1 MRRRTCL
8 RLAKRWSSER
18 PSGPHVDQSPTI
30 IPEGYEVVQ
39 RLGAGQTAVVW
50 LARRAQSGQPLA
62 LKMPRPEAVGD
73 PVLRR
78 MFENEV
84 QITLKLE
91 HPNVVRAFDGRPT
104 GLGAFLALE
113 YCAGGT
119 LDQLLLEKG
128 KLPLEQAL
136 ALVRDVALGLE
147 HTHEQRVLH
156 RDVKPANVFLSEDG
170 VAKLGDFGTGTFAAE
185 GSQERVGTAFYM
197 APEVFAGAP
206 SSMQSDI
213 YSLGVLAYEVFAGVR
228 PFLGE
233 SYDALMVAHMTAL
246 PRDVRQYRPD
256 LSTRVSAVVTRAM
269 SRDAAR
275 RFQSVRAFMEAYR
288 QATGEAAP
296 NTKAAPRSSAP
307 GSAVTGRAG
316 RSPTPPPH
324 DPLTTSADAD
334 AANEVAEDRATRR
347 SRDDDRTPAGDR
359 AEGAKPTEPAKP
371 RGLFGFLRRRG
382 R

>member
-1 MRRRTCL
+1 MNQFP
-8 RLAKRWSSER
+8 A
-18 PSGPHVDQSPTI
+18 I

-50 LARRAQSGQPLA
+50 LARVTRGGQPLA

-104 GLGAFLALE
+104 GVGAFLALE

-128 KLPLEQAL
+128 KLPLDQAL

-147 HTHEQRVLH
+147 HTHDQRVLH
-156 RDVKPANVFLSEDG
+156 RDVKPANVFLSETG
-170 VAKLGDFGTGTFAAE
+170 IAKLGDFGTGTFAAE

-197 APEVFAGAP
+197 APEVFAGEA
-206 SSMQSDI
+206 SSMQSDV

-256 LSTRVSAVVTRAM
+256 LSRRVSAVVTRAM

-275 RFQSVRAFMEAYR
+275 RFQSVQAFMEAYR
-288 QATGEAAP
+288 EATGEAAP
-296 NTKAAPRSSAP
+296 KTAQATPA
-307 GSAVTGRAG
+307 GSVTGRSG

-324 DPLTTSADAD
+324 DPLTTSADGS
-334 AANEVAEDRATRR
+334 EDRTARP
-347 SRDDDRTPAGDR
+347 SGVGDRTPADDR
-359 AEGAKPTEPAKP
+359 SEGARSTEPAKP

>member
-1 MRRRTCL
+1 M
-8 RLAKRWSSER
+8 
-18 PSGPHVDQSPTI
+18 DQFPTI

-50 LARRAQSGQPLA
+50 LARRARGGQPLA
-62 LKMPRPEAVGD
+62 LKLPRPEAVGD

-104 GLGAFLALE
+104 GAGAFLALE

-147 HTHEQRVLH
+147 HTHDQRVLH
-156 RDVKPANVFLSEDG
+156 RDVKPANVFLSEEG
-170 VAKLGDFGTGTFAAE
+170 IAKLGDFGTGTFAAE

-197 APEVFAGAP
+197 APEVFGGAP

-246 PRDVRQYRPD
+246 PRDVRQYRPE
-256 LSTRVSAVVTRAM
+256 LSKRVGAVVTRAM

-288 QATGEAAP
+288 EATGEAAP
-296 NTKAAPRSSAP
+296 NTQAASGSSAP
-307 GSAVTGRAG
+307 GRSG
-316 RSPTPPPH
+316 RSPTPSPRGA
-324 DPLTTSADAD
+324 LTTSPDPTASEAT
-334 AANEVAEDRATRR
+334 EDREAQP
-347 SRDDDRTPAGDR
+347 SRDGDRTPANDR
-359 AEGAKPTEPAKP
+359 SGSAEPTEAVKP